1 MKKSIS
7 YFFFFVFLLLF
18 VGILVAVSQLSQSQT
33 AQSRADLTAAAKNCN
48 ISRQE
53 VNLDSEEKKF
63 IGLLNKYRKQ
73 NKLKTVKQDDAL
85 TKAAAWMSSDMATND
100 YFDHIDSLRRTAS
113 ERLSDCGH
121 AQDAGAKENIANAY
135 ETADEVMKTW
145 QKSKEHDRAMKNDAI
160 KYIGVAR
167 HYEKN
172 SQFGWYW
179 TLDMGTKGKGNKKD
193 SGNDNSD
200 EVTPTPKNQGKDG
213 DKKGGKGN
221 KKDDTTKEPTATA
234 TVMPTPIPSGTRLKL
249 TVKIPGVGSSGNRK
263 PIDQERDI
271 EVFVS
276 DRKDTQVAD
285 AIGTLTFDG
294 STFYVGEIDS
304 GVTLPDGA
312 YILRVRMDNTLRKV
326 VSGQF
331 VQIKEAAVNALP
343 QITLYQGDFDQ
354 NNRVD
359 IRDYNIFTKCLEEC
373 DEEAIVDLNSDG
385 KIDILDFNLLNEVFT
400 TQQGD

>member
-1 MKKSIS
+1 MKKNIS
-7 YFFFFVFLLLF
+7 YFFFFVFLILF

-33 AQSRADLTAAAKNCN
+33 AQSRADLATAAKNCN
-48 ISRQE
+48 ISQQE

-63 IGLLNKYRKQ
+63 ISLLNKYRKQ
-73 NKLKTVKQDDAL
+73 NKRKTVKQDDTL
-85 TKAAAWMSSDMATND
+85 TKAAAWMSSDMAAND
-100 YFDHIDSLRRTAS
+100 SFDHIDSLRRTAP

-135 ETADEVMKTW
+135 ETADEVMKAW
-145 QKSKEHDRAMKNDAI
+145 QKSKEHDRAMKTDNI

-167 HYEKN
+167 HYDRN

-179 TLDMGTKGKGNKKD
+179 TLDMGTKGKGGKKD
-193 SGNDNSD
+193 SGDDNSD

-213 DKKGGKGN
+213 DKKEGKG
-221 KKDDTTKEPTATA
+221 KKDGTTKEPTATA
-234 TVMPTPIPSGTRLKL
+234 TVTPTPTPSGTRLKL
-249 TVKIPGVGSSGNRK
+249 SVKIPGIGGSGNRR
-263 PIDQERDI
+263 PFDQERDI

-276 DRKDTQVAD
+276 DRNDTQVAD

-294 STFYVGEIDS
+294 SNFYVGEIDS
-304 GVTLPDGA
+304 GVTLPGGA
-312 YILRVRMDNTLRKV
+312 YIIRVRMDNTLRKV

-331 VQIKEAAVNALP
+331 VQIKEATVNALP

-359 IRDYNIFTKCLEEC
+359 IRDYNIFAKCLEEC
-373 DEEAIVDLNSDG
+373 DEGAVVDLNSDG

-400 TQQGD
+400 TQQGA